1 MSSPVNIVQDAPGC
15 LDSGIAHVAVIASAA
30 TAADVSLWAIRC
42 ATAGKP
48 IFITK
53 IWLQVWFNGTGA
65 ATEQRY
71 CLRKGTGCT
80 AMSGG
85 AAVTSLIKRGY
96 ITNANVD
103 ARVLDTGLTQ
113 TGISQA
119 AVFWSCGWA
128 RLTHSATQAGGISP
142 QFTLDLSASPIEL
155 KHNEVLSIQNVVTAV
170 IGDVL
175 VGGVE
180 FYGVA

>member
-1 MSSPVNIVQDAPGC
+1 MSKTVRVVQDTEGSIDA
-15 LDSGIAHVAVIASAA
+15 GIAHVAVIATAT
-30 TAADVSLWAIRC
+30 TAADASLWAIRN
-42 ATAGKP
+42 ATSGKTLL
-48 IFITK
+48 ITK
-53 IWLQVWFNGTGA
+53 IWLQMWFNGTGA

-71 CLRKGTGCT
+71 CIRKGASCT

-85 AAVTSLIKRGY
+85 AAVTPLVKRAGV
-96 ITNANVD
+96 TNADVD

-113 TGISQA
+113 TGIAQA

-128 RLTHSATQAGGISP
+128 RLTHSATQAGGVSP
-142 QFTLDLSASPIEL
+142 QFVLDMTDSPIEL
-155 KHNEVLSIQNVVTAV
+155 KQNEVLSIQNVVAAV

-180 FYGVA
+180 FHGGF